1 MMSKFRLLLRK
12 WSTLIMLLFLLGTTF
27 SYAMFQGGFVSWF
40 LFYSFLP
47 FVIYAWLIFL
57 YPLDDFRVE
66 RVMGDRTLH
75 AGDSLEMKIRI
86 KRKYLVPIVYI
97 FVDEQLPG
105 RLGVLSGST
114 KQSAL
119 VFIGFKKELEFS
131 YTIKDLVRGEHEFS
145 DLVLRTG
152 DLLGMLEKECVVEAK
167 ETVLVLP
174 KTVPL
179 AVRQLKSEYEHGQR
193 ANLYKLRQETA
204 MVSGIRDYEPGDRMV
219 TIDWKSS
226 AKGLGLKSKNFEENH
241 SNDSF
246 LMLNG
251 ISEYH
256 IFEEMVTFAA
266 SLAEAVLEKGMRVGV
281 WARGGQHNQLVEVK
295 EGKVHRKR
303 IMYFLARLKA
313 LQSGEG
319 SYAPPKRS
327 IPEHA
332 SLIFITSE
340 LNMPMVQAYTRLSDG
355 KHPLTILFFRKD
367 VSRELEKPEQ
377 DAYSYAANHG
387 VAISVIHGRSEWD
400 IWKERMR

>member
-1 MMSKFRLLLRK
+1 
-12 WSTLIMLLFLLGTTF
+12 
-27 SYAMFQGGFVSWF
+27 
-40 LFYSFLP
+40 
-47 FVIYAWLIFL
+47 
-57 YPLDDFRVE
+57 
-66 RVMGDRTLH
+66 
-75 AGDSLEMKIRI
+75 
-86 KRKYLVPIVYI
+86 
-97 FVDEQLPG
+97 
-105 RLGVLSGST
+105 
-114 KQSAL
+114 
-119 VFIGFKKELEFS
+119 
-131 YTIKDLVRGEHEFS
+131 
-145 DLVLRTG
+145 
-152 DLLGMLEKECVVEAK
+152 
-167 ETVLVLP
+167 
-174 KTVPL
+174 
-179 AVRQLKSEYEHGQR
+179 
-193 ANLYKLRQETA
+193 

-281 WARGGQHNQLVEVK
+281 WARGGRHNQLVEVK

-313 LQSGEG
+313 LESGEG

-367 VSRELEKPEQ
+367 VSRGLEKPEQ
-377 DAYSYAANHG
+377 DAYTYAANHG
-387 VAISVIHGRSEWD
+387 VAISVIHGRSEWN
-400 IWKERMR
+400 IWKERVR